1 MQGAGAAA
9 DRAHGGDRVA
19 APVRVLAAPAL
30 VQRQGERV
38 DVGLGARLEA
48 LGLLGGHVGERA
60 DHVAGRRQPGR
71 VGDQGDAEVH
81 QLGARLAV
89 DDLDV
94 LRLDV
99 AVDDAARVGV
109 VERLAEV
116 GADLADLAV
125 RQRVFAGQA
134 GEGRALDQL
143 GDEQRVAVLLP
154 HLVEGHDAGV
164 VEAGRRLRLAHAPA
178 SRPRRAARSPSPR
191 PAARAARPRPRRRR
205 RSRRCRS
212 GARSRTDPIQVSR
225 PSPLGVLRAA
235 PSSCPSMVGKKA
247 PFAASSSAPLVLGA
261 ILPRQSTSL
270 GEPFLGVLVFTRRAP
285 VPPAEPP
292 TRAPADHAAAPA
304 RPGRGAGRA
313 DPGRARGEG
322 LPRLAGARGALRATP
337 ATSNRS
343 STRPRRRAKPSSANS
358 KTRGN
363 SR

>member
-1 MQGAGAAA
+1 MAGPGAGMVGEQVERVLDRVAHFLERRAAVGARVEAGVDLLGELARQVGTEAVQGAGAAA

-19 APVRVLAAPAL
+19 APVRVFAAPAL
-30 VQRQGERV
+30 VQREGERV

-60 DHVAGRRQPGR
+60 DDVAGRGQPGR

-125 RQRVFAGQA
+125 GEHVFAGQA

-164 VEAGRRLRLAHAPA
+164 VEARRRLRLAQHPLAGL
-178 SRPRRAARSPSPR
+178 RPAARSP
-191 PAARAARPRPRRRR
+191 
-205 RSRRCRS
+205 
-212 GARSRTDPIQVSR
+212 
-225 PSPLGVLRAA
+225 
-235 PSSCPSMVGKKA
+235 
-247 PFAASSSAPLVLGA
+247 
-261 ILPRQSTSL
+261 
-270 GEPFLGVLVFTRRAP
+270 
-285 VPPAEPP
+285 
-292 TRAPADHAAAPA
+292 
-304 RPGRGAGRA
+304 
-313 DPGRARGEG
+313 
-322 LPRLAGARGALRATP
+322 
-337 ATSNRS
+337 
-343 STRPRRRAKPSSANS
+343 
-358 KTRGN
+358 
-363 SR
+363 